1 MDKNRG
7 KFAEPRGWALKWSFA
22 EGVPSEWPFEREGV
36 PSEWPFER
44 EGVPSEWPFEREG
57 GARHRNGVSEWPFE
71 RGGAPVPTVGQT
83 TGNGNGARKE
93 FANPRGW
100 ALKWDGAALARAGE
114 PRGGRTKAKA

>member
-7 KFAEPRGWALKWSFA
+7 KFAEPRGWALKWSFVEEA
-22 EGVPSEWPFEREGV
+22 
-36 PSEWPFER
+36 
-44 EGVPSEWPFEREG
+44 PSEWPFEREG

>member
-22 EGVPSEWPFEREGV
+22 EEAPSEWPFERE
-36 PSEWPFER
+36 
-44 EGVPSEWPFEREG
+44 
-57 GARHRNGVSEWPFE
+57 
-71 RGGAPVPTVGQT
+71 GAPVPTVGQT